1 MIKIDA
7 EKLAK
12 TIDRSAMSVADVA
25 RAAGVGRQ
33 TVYRALRGEKIKRIT
48 AGKIAKALN
57 VNIYEIQAVYGM
69 TVEQVTEYLDLIN
82 RRLYILTHSG
92 IHWKPEYAQE
102 LAEINQKIEAL
113 RPTVEQAR
121 KEKEAHDLDRRKKGE
136 A

>member
-1 MIKIDA
+1 MVKIDA
-7 EKLAK
+7 GKLAK
-12 TIDRSAMSVADVA
+12 AIDRSAMSIADVA

-57 VNIYEIQAVYGM
+57 VNIYEIQAIYGM
-69 TVEQVTEYLDLIN
+69 TPEQVTEYLDLIN

-92 IHWKPEYAQE
+92 IHWKPEYQQE
-102 LAEINQKIEAL
+102 LAEIDQKIEEL
-113 RPTVEQAR
+113 QSTVEQAR
-121 KEKEAHDLDRRKKGE
+121 KEKEAHDLNRRKKGE

>member
-12 TIDRSAMSVADVA
+12 TIDRYAMSVADVA
-25 RAAGVGRQ
+25 RAAGVGRH
-33 TVYRALRGEKIKRIT
+33 TVYRALHGEKIKRIT
-48 AGKIAKALN
+48 AWKIAKALN
-57 VNIYEIQAVYGM
+57 TNIYEIQAVYGM

-102 LAEINQKIEAL
+102 LDGINQKIEEL
-113 RPTVEQAR
+113 RSTVEQAR
-121 KEKEAHDLDRRKKGE
+121 KEKKKHDLDRRKEG
-136 A
+136 AD

>member
-25 RAAGVGRQ
+25 RVAGVGRQ
-33 TVYRALRGEKIKRIT
+33 TVYRALHGEKIKRIT

-57 VNIYEIQAVYGM
+57 TNIYEIQAVYGM

-92 IHWKPEYAQE
+92 IQWKPEYAQE
-102 LAEINQKIEAL
+102 LDGINQKIEEL
-113 RPTVEQAR
+113 RSTVEQAR
-121 KEKEAHDLDRRKKGE
+121 KEKKKHDLD
-136 A
+136 